1 MDPTYPWEELGW
13 QEKALEGKEKQ
24 EWSKRTKITIFG
36 KKAFWRD
43 FEDSNCYPFWVIL
56 IIWPK
61 MHLGEGIL
69 RAKLGRK
76 RRA

>member
-1 MDPTYPWEELGW
+1 MDPTYLWEELGW

-43 FEDSNCYPFWVIL
+43 FEDSNFYPF
-56 IIWPK
+56 
-61 MHLGEGIL
+61 
-69 RAKLGRK
+69 
-76 RRA
+76 